1 MKFFIITL
9 FTYYF
14 YNILKY
20 RRGLYMLQQNIYN
33 EGNRY
38 LKWIFRNFKETVFNI
53 DLYTFLL
60 VIATLFLNQT
70 VYMILIILTYLL
82 LAYIELN
89 RLKNEQKKIKFK
101 VTARIKRLIT
111 TIFIIF
117 LIINLYIYYNYNV
130 ENEWIYFLL
139 MFIFSYLSYCIIYI
153 VNIINK
159 PIEKMVYKY
168 YYNKAKSKIKAMNSL
183 HVVGITGS
191 YGKTSSKEILNTI
204 LNTKYISLKTPKS
217 YNTPFGLMI
226 TINNMLDKFTNV
238 FIAEMGAYKI
248 GEIKQNC
255 ELVNPKYAIITKIGL
270 AHLETFKSEENI
282 QKGKFELVEYLPS
295 DGVAVLNKDDIKQ
308 TSYKI
313 KNNCK
318 IIWIGINS
326 DADVKAS
333 DIKLSNKG
341 TTFNVKFKDD
351 KKLYS
356 FQTVLLGE
364 HNVYNILGA
373 IALGKELGIEIEKLQ
388 YGVKIL
394 TPTEH
399 RLELKKTND
408 YYIIDDA
415 FNANPEGSK
424 IALNVLNMMPGKKII
439 VTPGMIELGAIQD
452 EANYNFGIQM
462 AEVCDE
468 VILIGEKQTKEIQKA
483 LKDKKYRN
491 VHILNDVKLA
501 FKLIEKLKD
510 KETYVLLENDLP
522 DTFNER

>member
-38 LKWIFRNFKETVFNI
+38 LKWVFRNYKETMINF
-53 DLYTFLL
+53 DLFAFILI
-60 VIATLFLNQT
+60 VATLVLNQT
-70 VYMILIILTYLL
+70 FYMILIILTYLL
-82 LAYIELN
+82 LSYIELN
-89 RLKNEQKKIKFK
+89 NLKNEQKKIKFK
-101 VTARIKRLIT
+101 ITSRIKRLII
-111 TIFIIF
+111 TILLIF
-117 LIINLYIYYNYNV
+117 LLINVYVFYGYKV
-130 ENEWIYFLL
+130 EDEWFYFLL
-139 MFIFSYLSYCIIYI
+139 MFIFSYLSYFIVYI
-153 VNIINK
+153 SNIINK
-159 PIEKMVYKY
+159 PVERIVYKY
-168 YYNKAKSKIKAMNSL
+168 FYNKAKNKIKSMDSL
-183 HVVGITGS
+183 KVIGITGS

-204 LNTKYISLKTPKS
+204 LNTKFVALKTPKS

-318 IIWIGINS
+318 IIWIGIKN

-333 DIKLSNKG
+333 NIVLSNKG
-341 TTFNVKFKDD
+341 TTFDVQFNGD
-351 KKLYS
+351 KKLYK
-356 FQTVLLGE
+356 FETVLLGE

-388 YGVKIL
+388 YGVKRLI
-394 TPTEH
+394 PTEH
-399 RLELKKTND
+399 RLELKKGNG

-415 FNANPEGSK
+415 FNSNPEGSK
-424 IALNVLNMMPGKKII
+424 MALDILNMMPGKKIV
-439 VTPGMIELGAIQD
+439 VTPGMIELGTIQD

-462 AEVCDE
+462 ADICDE
-468 VILIGEKQTKEIQKA
+468 IILIGEKQTQVIQKA
-483 LKDKKYRN
+483 LKDKKYKN
-491 VHILNDVKLA
+491 VHILNNVKLA
-501 FKLIEKLKD
+501 FNLIEELKD

>member
-364 HNVYNILGA
+364 HNVYNI
-373 IALGKELGIEIEKLQ
+373 
-388 YGVKIL
+388 
-394 TPTEH
+394 
-399 RLELKKTND
+399 
-408 YYIIDDA
+408 
-415 FNANPEGSK
+415 
-424 IALNVLNMMPGKKII
+424 
-439 VTPGMIELGAIQD
+439 
-452 EANYNFGIQM
+452 
-462 AEVCDE
+462 
-468 VILIGEKQTKEIQKA
+468 
-483 LKDKKYRN
+483 
-491 VHILNDVKLA
+491 
-501 FKLIEKLKD
+501 
-510 KETYVLLENDLP
+510 
-522 DTFNER
+522 